1 MSCRP
6 TARFVSGRY
15 GLYRQLGKKP
25 GIPIKQCVYAKE
37 ETAMTASHNGAD
49 ALVQTLAS
57 AGVKRIFTLSGN
69 HIMPVFDACLDAGI
83 QLVHTRHEGAAVHMA
98 DAWARL
104 TGEVGVAMVTGGPGH
119 ANAVSALYTA
129 QMAES
134 PVLLLS
140 GHAPNNQLGMGA
152 FQEMRQA
159 DVAAPLT
166 KSASTVASADSMA
179 AEVARAIRL
188 ARSGRPGPVHL
199 SLPTDAL
206 ESSCAPSPAADSL
219 SFQAV
224 RQALDATQ
232 ALSIMDTLRAAKRPL
247 ILTGPAAMMGA
258 TRTSAQALEAACGIP
273 VIGMESPRGI
283 GDPSLGAFAQV
294 LAQADCILLLGKRVD
309 FTLKFGKAPAIDA
322 ACVFIHI
329 DAEQDE
335 LERTRRAVGG
345 RLVGW
350 ALADALS
357 ALDAL
362 TAASASIS
370 PRHNAWTRAAR
381 GAIAYRPEAWRD
393 ASSAMT
399 GRLHP
404 VQALAPIQQLLDS
417 HPQSIFI
424 SDGGEIGQ
432 WAQACLHAPDRIING
447 VAGAIGSALPFALA
461 ARMAR
466 PDAPVVTVMG
476 DGTFGFHTAEMD
488 TAVRYGLPFVAVVGN
503 DARWN
508 AEYQIQLRDYGPNRL
523 VGCEL
528 LPTRYDAVT
537 AAFGGYGR
545 LVTQAHE
552 VADALAQA
560 HLSGLPAC
568 LNIMIEGL
576 PAPSITL
583 EPNYFGDGFI

>member
-1 MSCRP
+1 
-6 TARFVSGRY
+6 
-15 GLYRQLGKKP
+15 
-25 GIPIKQCVYAKE
+25 
-37 ETAMTASHNGAD
+37 MTATHKGAD
-49 ALVQTLAS
+49 ALVQTLTS
-57 AGVKRIFTLSGN
+57 AGIKRIFALSGN
-69 HIMPVFDACLDAGI
+69 HIMPVFDACLDADI

-159 DVAAPLT
+159 EVAAPLT

-179 AEVARAIRL
+179 AEVGGALRL

-206 ESSCAPSPAADSL
+206 ESACTQSPAASPL
-219 SFQAV
+219 SFQPV
-224 RQALDATQ
+224 RQALGASQ
-232 ALSIMDTLRAAKRPL
+232 AASIMDTLRAAKRPL
-247 ILTGPAAMMGA
+247 ILTGPASMMGA
-258 TRTSAQALEAACGIP
+258 ARTSAQALEAACGIP
-273 VIGMESPRGI
+273 VVGMESPRGI

-345 RLVGW
+345 RLTGW
-350 ALADALS
+350 ALADAPS

-362 TAASASIS
+362 TAANASAAAAA
-370 PRHNAWTRAAR
+370 RHHAWTKDVRD
-381 GAIAYRPEAWRD
+381 AIAYRPDAWRH
-393 ASSAMT
+393 ASSEMT

-417 HPQSIFI
+417 HPRSVFI

-461 ARMAR
+461 AKMAR

-508 AEYQIQLRDYGPNRL
+508 AEYQIQLRDYGPKRL

-537 AAFGGYGR
+537 AAFGGYGK
-545 LVTQAHE
+545 LVTEAHQ

-560 HLSGLPAC
+560 HQSGLPAC

-576 PAPSITL
+576 PAPSISR
-583 EPNYFGDGFI
+583 PKA